1 VELARMGEITMY
13 LLEAAT
19 NPKLLTAGSSG
30 DDIFRH
36 PPLDVPRGTPLWEV
50 MQRYNSYETPAKFKV
65 LLSMIKENADQGRK
79 TLVWTNFVRN
89 IKLLETMLALYE
101 PALIYGGMPSV
112 LTQPDAERTREM
124 ELARFRNA
132 PACMVLIANPASM
145 SEGVSLHKEC
155 HDAIYLDRTFNAGH
169 WLQSID
175 RIHRLGLLPTDETRI
190 RYLVTAGTIDEIVD
204 ARIHVKAR
212 NLAEALDDPSLV
224 GTALPDEDAA
234 ILERAVDVDDLQAL
248 FAHLRGNTALT
259 EAIGT

>member
-1 VELARMGEITMY
+1 
-13 LLEAAT
+13 
-19 NPKLLTAGSSG
+19 
-30 DDIFRH
+30 
-36 PPLDVPRGTPLWEV
+36 
-50 MQRYNSYETPAKFKV
+50 
-65 LLSMIKENADQGRK
+65 
-79 TLVWTNFVRN
+79 
-89 IKLLETMLALYE
+89 
-101 PALIYGGMPSV
+101 
-112 LTQPDAERTREM
+112 
-124 ELARFRNA
+124 
-132 PACMVLIANPASM
+132 M

-234 ILERAVDVDDLQAL
+234 ILERAVDTDDLQAL
-248 FAHLRGNTALT
+248 FAHLRGDTAPS
-259 EAIGT
+259 EALGA